1 MAAKQDFPTVK
12 EQKLTHTFLNAIP
25 QWNTINRNGSVWYDV
40 EKQTR
45 KDALKSD
52 LRITIGTLGIM
63 SLKGKEIYLD
73 YDAKKIPVPRYIYK
87 IITDEKGTKVY
98 VFFNNPY
105 IEESEIRKEMNDTFG
120 DKIVHLPDKPGTG
133 YTFTTTYENFR
144 KKTNDYFKGFELP
157 EVAQKPL
164 PEKQLIEKDATQV
177 EQDKIDSEGK
187 SKVDDNDI
195 KMQ

>member
-12 EQKLTHTFLNAIP
+12 EQKLTHSFLNAIP
-25 QWNTINRNGSVWYDV
+25 QWNTINRNGSIWYSL

-45 KDALKSD
+45 QDALKRD

-63 SLKGKEIYLD
+63 SLRGKEIYLD

-87 IITDEKGTKVY
+87 IITDEKDTKVY

-105 IEESEIRKEMNDTFG
+105 IEEADVRKEMNAIFG

-133 YTFTTTYENFR
+133 CTFTTTYEDFR
-144 KKTNDYFKGFELP
+144 EKTNSYFKGFELP
-157 EVAQKPL
+157 EVAQKPT
-164 PEKQLIEKDATQV
+164 PQNTEAKNNDTDKTGSDAKPKT
-177 EQDKIDSEGK
+177 DIDI
-187 SKVDDNDI
+187 DDDI
-195 KMQ
+195 VMQ